1 MCLTSFMDGS
11 SLGSTPCID
20 VWFTLS
26 HLAEERELLRNVE
39 VENSRLQSDCESLK
53 LRLEGVQSEK
63 TASSSEEFEDFQKMR
78 QVLLNLQLHVLLF
91 LSHGCHS

>member
-1 MCLTSFMDGS
+1 MWL
-11 SLGSTPCID
+11 
-20 VWFTLS
+20 TLS

-63 TASSSEEFEDFQKMR
+63 ASSEEFEDFQKMR
-78 QVLLNLQLHVLLF
+78 QVPLQLIF
-91 LSHGCHS
+91 PSHGCHSRSPYSN

>member
-1 MCLTSFMDGS
+1 M
-11 SLGSTPCID
+11 
-20 VWFTLS
+20 WFTLS

-63 TASSSEEFEDFQKMR
+63 ASSSEEFEDFQKMR
-78 QVLLNLQLHVLLF
+78 QVHTVAVDISF
-91 LSHGCHS
+91 VRVG

>member
-1 MCLTSFMDGS
+1 M
-11 SLGSTPCID
+11 
-20 VWFTLS
+20 WFTLS

-63 TASSSEEFEDFQKMR
+63 ASSSEEFEDFQKMR
-78 QVLLNLQLHVLLF
+78 QVPFQLIFLLF
-91 LSHGCHS
+91 LLQWLPIMIPQFQLNRIWRARSGASGRR

>member
-1 MCLTSFMDGS
+1 MLDVMDGWF
-11 SLGSTPCID
+11 LTRVTPCID
-20 VWFTLS
+20 IS

-53 LRLEGVQSEK
+53 LRLEGAQSEK

-78 QVLLNLQLHVLLF
+78 QA
-91 LSHGCHS
+91 

>member
-1 MCLTSFMDGS
+1 MWL
-11 SLGSTPCID
+11 
-20 VWFTLS
+20 TLS

-63 TASSSEEFEDFQKMR
+63 ASSEEFEDFQKMR
-78 QVLLNLQLHVLLF
+78 QVLLQIHFPSYYHIVAIHDPPN
-91 LSHGCHS
+91 SN